1 MKRYKTPEEYIANS
15 KYWKQSLILLRDI
28 LLDTQMTE
36 TVKWGVPVY
45 TFEGKN
51 IVGIAGFK
59 SYAGLWF
66 FQGALL
72 KDKKKKL
79 INAQTGKTKA
89 LRQWRFKSVKEIE
102 AESKTIKQYLEEAI
116 LNQKHGKEIKAEKK
130 KPLEIPKELNGLFK
144 QNKKVKECFNSLSLP
159 KQSEYSEYIN
169 EAKRDETK
177 QKRLSK
183 IVPLIIKGKGLND
196 KYK

>member
-1 MKRYKTPEEYIANS
+1 MKRYKTPEEYIANN
-15 KYWKQSLILLRDI
+15 KDWQQALILLRDI
-28 LLDTQMTE
+28 LLSTQMTE
-36 TVKWGVPVY
+36 TIKWGVPVY

-51 IVGIAGFK
+51 IVGIAGFN

-72 KDKKKKL
+72 KDMKKKL

-89 LRQWRFKSVKEIE
+89 LRQWRFNSVKEIE
-102 AESKTIKQYLEEAI
+102 EESKTIKQYLEEAI
-116 LNQKHGKEIKAEKK
+116 LNQKQGKEIKSERNKQF
-130 KPLEIPKELNGLFK
+130 EIPKEFNDIFK
-144 QNKKVKECFNSLSLP
+144 KHKKVKESFYSLSVP
-159 KQSEYSEYIN
+159 KQREYAEYIS

-183 IVPLIIKGKGLND
+183 IVPLVLKRKGLND